1 MTPTERRIAAVWAPL
16 LGVDEAAIGRDDHFF
31 DRGGSSLQA
40 VTMVLRL
47 GKEVSLSE
55 VTRHPVLADLA
66 ALIDERPAPSTGLL
80 HVLSDPG
87 EGGRATLVGLPPA
100 GGHAVNFR
108 PLATALRG
116 SGLAVHAVE
125 LPGHDPDGSDDTD
138 GALLPLDEVADRVA
152 AETADLP
159 GVVLWGHS
167 AGAATALA
175 VARRLEERGTPAR
188 RVVIGAQLLGDADAR
203 RRDAAE
209 LAARSDADLLAS
221 SAAPPDLAPD
231 RAARAAA
238 AFRHDC
244 LAAHGYLVGA
254 LEDPPAD
261 RLATP
266 VTVVLAADDPS
277 TAGRE
282 ARHRDWGLFAR
293 QVDLHVL
300 DDGGH
305 HFLRTRPA
313 AAARVVRAATDPVPS
328 P

>member
-1 MTPTERRIAAVWAPL
+1 MTPTERRLAAVWAPL
-16 LGVDEAAIGRDDHFF
+16 LGVDADAIGRHDHFF

-66 ALIDERPAPSTGLL
+66 ALIDERPAPTTGLL
-80 HVLSDPG
+80 HALSDPG
-87 EGGRATLVGLPPA
+87 EGGRGTLVGLPPA

-125 LPGHDPDGSDDTD
+125 LPGHDPDGGD
-138 GALLPLDEVADRVA
+138 GALAGLDEVADRVA
-152 AETADLP
+152 AEVADRAAP
-159 GVVLWGHS
+159 VVLWGHS
-167 AGAATALA
+167 AGAAMAVA
-175 VARRLEERGTPAR
+175 VARRLEDRGTPAR

-209 LAARSDADLLAS
+209 LAARSDADLLAGNAVQPHLDPRS
-221 SAAPPDLAPD
+221 
-231 RAARAAA
+231 AARAAA

-244 LAAHGYLVGA
+244 LAAHAYLVGA
-254 LEDPPAD
+254 LEDPPAV

-266 VTVVLAADDPS
+266 ISVVLAADDPS

-282 ARHRDWGLFAR
+282 ARHRDWALFAR
-293 QVDLHVL
+293 NVDLHVL

-313 AAARVVRAATDPVPS
+313 AAAGIVRTAADLVPAS
-328 P
+328 